1 MSSEDARLI
10 LEHVDSQFDR
20 INEALKEI
28 QKQVAEIPSMTE
40 EIADLRDDMRAVKA
54 AIAATNE
61 DVQDHDKRLTR
72 LETSTA

>member
-28 QKQVAEIPSMTE
+28 QKQVAKIPSMTE
-40 EIADLRDDMRAVKA
+40 EIAEVRDDMRAVKA

-61 DVQDHDKRLTR
+61 DVQDHERRLSK
-72 LETSTA
+72 LETSAA